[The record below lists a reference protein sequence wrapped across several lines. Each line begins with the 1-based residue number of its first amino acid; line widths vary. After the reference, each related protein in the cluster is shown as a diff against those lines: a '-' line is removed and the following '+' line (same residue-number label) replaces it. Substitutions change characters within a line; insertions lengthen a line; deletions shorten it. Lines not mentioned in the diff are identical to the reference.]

1 MKTIKI
7 IDILTGKESP
17 DKFKYNGYTLKKVN
31 ESYIDEDG
39 DKLTDHICYDYS
51 NLYDEVEIIEE
62 DKKIEK
68 LEVCMKYDYKNN
80 LDNVE
85 KDIHTLVTKINEI
98 IDKINNINIILSPSE
113 IAIDKCKKIDYLM
126 ENKQ

>member
-51 NLYDEVEIIEE
+51 NLYDEVEVIEE
-62 DKKIEK
+62 DKEIESIDVEYYK
-68 LEVCMKYDYKNN
+68 TNDERYNELLE
-80 LDNVE
+80 
-85 KDIHTLVTKINEI
+85 EI
-98 IDKINNINIILSPSE
+98 ASFQEWCIDKVNSL
-113 IAIDKCKKIDYLM
+113 